1 MTTEIEIDVSVEND
15 VLSAAETVLQDQ
27 GLTASDAVVML
38 LEYVAREGQ
47 LPFTVKVANDI
58 TMKAMNE
65 LEAGKGKRFESS
77 AQLLKDLGI

>member
-1 MTTEIEIDVSVEND
+1 MTTEIEIDVSVESD

-47 LPFTVKVANDI
+47 LPFSSKVANDI
-58 TMKAMNE
+58 TMQAMNE
-65 LEAGKGKRFESS
+65 LEAGKGK
-77 AQLLKDLGI
+77 